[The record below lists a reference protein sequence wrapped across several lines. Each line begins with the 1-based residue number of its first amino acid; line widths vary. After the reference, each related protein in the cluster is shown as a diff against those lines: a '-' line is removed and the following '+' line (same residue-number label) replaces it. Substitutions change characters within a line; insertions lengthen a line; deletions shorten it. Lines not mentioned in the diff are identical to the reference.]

1 MGTKLPQSVL
11 DLFILSV
18 LDRGLETPYDLNRQ
32 GRLSLGSTVP
42 ALRRLETAGL
52 VRKKAAVG
60 SSKRP
65 RHWFQL
71 SAAGRKLARGG
82 WIPLLKDQPPSDFD
96 AVLRLADMAQHYRAR
111 PVDIVTFLEAA
122 ASERRSSARVS
133 EPHEM
138 RDSLG
143 LVVTRKAWD
152 VARLRAEA
160 KFLEGLAKS
169 FERNHANTTKR

>member
-1 MGTKLPQSVL
+1 M
-11 DLFILSV
+11 
-18 LDRGLETPYDLNRQ
+18 
-32 GRLSLGSTVP
+32 P
-42 ALRRLETAGL
+42 ALKRLETAGL

-71 SAAGRKLARGG
+71 SVAGRKLARGG

-96 AVLRLADMAQHYRAR
+96 AVLRLADMARHYRAR
-111 PVDIVTFLEAA
+111 PADIVTFLETA

-133 EPHEM
+133 EPREM
-138 RDSLG
+138 RDFLG
-143 LVVTRKAWD
+143 LVATREAWD
-152 VARLRAEA
+152 VARLKAEA

-169 FERNHANTTKR
+169 FGGNHANAPKR

>member
-1 MGTKLPQSVL
+1 MGTKLTQSVL

-71 SAAGRKLARGG
+71 CAAGRKLARGG

-96 AVLRLADMAQHYRAR
+96 AVLRLADMAQHHRAR
-111 PVDIVTFLEAA
+111 PVDQVQFPQATPSDQL
-122 ASERRSSARVS
+122 V
-133 EPHEM
+133 
-138 RDSLG
+138 LG
-143 LVVTRKAWD
+143 RKS
-152 VARLRAEA
+152 RPP
-160 KFLEGLAKS
+160 
-169 FERNHANTTKR
+169 T

>member
-1 MGTKLPQSVL
+1 MSLSVL
-11 DLFILSV
+11 DLFILSL
-18 LDRGLETPYDLNRQ
+18 LDRGLQTPYDLHQQ
-32 GRLSLGSTVP
+32 GGLSLGSTIP

-52 VRKKAAVG
+52 VRKKTPVG

-65 RHWFQL
+65 RHWFEL

-96 AVLRLADMAQHYRAR
+96 VVLRLADMAQHYRVR
-111 PVDIVTFLEAA
+111 PAEVAAFLEAA
-122 ASERRSSARVS
+122 ASKRRSSARSGVS
-133 EPHEM
+133 EPHEV
-138 RDSLG
+138 RNSLG
-143 LVVTRKAWD
+143 LLATRGAWD

-169 FERNHANTTKR
+169 CRQNHANALKR